1 MAVAITGN
9 SYSTGNQVTAA
20 TQNAQVNALTFDTG
34 AVDDSTTQLSS
45 GAIIVKDGGI
55 TAQKIGSAAVTPAK
69 ISTGASWEFGGA
81 AGSIATPATATT
93 NLLLYNVS
101 ATNWGGL
108 FAATNGDIAIAN
120 ATSGTIATNL
130 VVTASGK
137 VGIGT
142 DVPALKLDVN
152 DNGMI
157 IRTDRTPSSAS
168 DTGTK
173 GTIAWDV
180 NYVYVCIATDT
191 WQRTATATW

>member
-9 SYSTGNQVTAA
+9 SFSTGNQVTAA

-69 ISTGASWEFGGA
+69 ISTGAAWAFGSD
-81 AGSIATPATATT
+81 AGTIGTPATATMNIT
-93 NLLLYNVS
+93 LYN
-101 ATNWGGL
+101 NGGTD
-108 FAATNGDIAIAN
+108 FGGVYAGAAGEVVIAEQGADVI
-120 ATSGTIATNL
+120 TIKD
-130 VVTASGK
+130 GK
-137 VGIGT
+137 VGFGT
-142 DVPALKLDVN
+142 NAPALKLDVN
-152 DNGMI
+152 DNGII

-168 DTGTK
+168 DTGVK

-180 NYVYVCIATDT
+180 SYVYVCTATNTWKRTAIAT
-191 WQRTATATW
+191 W